1 VRLFPF
7 IAGDYD
13 AFPIHRT
20 PEGTMKTIQISILAA
35 ALALTCAAAS
45 AQDKK
50 AAAPPSKA
58 PPATEKAPPA
68 SSQPAMSKE
77 QKAMMDAM
85 QRMGE
90 VRPEHKQLDY
100 FVGDWSAT
108 TTMWMGPKAP
118 PEKAEGKT
126 HTESLYGG
134 RYIEMHYQGTYQGQA
149 FTGEGFIGFDNLKGK
164 FFNTWIDSMSTGFWL
179 AWGSYDTAAKTYTF
193 HGEMEDPMKAGAKIA
208 VRQLVHVVDPGHY
221 TFEWYETHAGKE
233 AKTFQIEYA
242 KQ

>member
-1 VRLFPF
+1 
-7 IAGDYD
+7 
-13 AFPIHRT
+13 
-20 PEGTMKTIQISILAA
+20 MKTIRISLLAT

-50 AAAPPSKA
+50 VTAPPSKA
-58 PPATEKAPPA
+58 PAATDQAPPA
-68 SSQPAMSKE
+68 ASQPPMSKE

-108 TTMWMGPKAP
+108 TTMWMDPKAP
-118 PEKAEGKT
+118 PEKTEGKS

-134 RYIEMHYQGTYQGQA
+134 RYIQMHYQGGFQGQP
-149 FTGEGFIGFDNLKGK
+149 FTGEGFFGFDNVKGK

-179 AWGSYDTAAKTYTF
+179 AWGAYDAASKTYTF
-193 HGEMEDPMKAGAKIA
+193 HGQMDDPMKPGTKFA
-208 VRQLVHVVDPGHY
+208 VRQLFHIVDPGHY
-221 TFEWYETHAGKE
+221 SFEWYETHAGKE

-242 KQ
+242 KK